1 MHPAG
6 AGEARRPAD
15 GVALPARPDSLTC
28 RRSLSSDFRGINAPH
43 FFKSNRYGI
52 SVTASVTFFLCSPSF
67 LSRNTMKE
75 HKTLG
80 FAGETIPVHRRCWRK
95 LTESDICQHQ
105 LPESLLR
112 ESILWKMLIFK
123 AHRFC
128 SSTFDYKMLISVE
141 NFKYTS
147 TLTSEGTLLEVTFL
161 SNVDFCEA
169 LRIYVNINF

>member
-1 MHPAG
+1 MSPLIVKRLSRHK
-6 AGEARRPAD
+6 
-15 GVALPARPDSLTC
+15 
-28 RRSLSSDFRGINAPH
+28 RSS

-95 LTESDICQHQ
+95 LTDSDICQHQ

-112 ESILWKMLIFK
+112 KPFLWKMLIFK
-123 AHRFC
+123 THRFC
-128 SSTFDYKMLISVE
+128 SSTFYYKMLISVK
-141 NFKYTS
+141 NFKYMS
-147 TLTSEGTLLEVTFL
+147 TLTSCGALLKVTSL

-169 LRIYVNINF
+169 FWIYVNINFRLRP